1 MSIKLGFIGTG
12 NMGSA
17 LIKGITTSGLLKA
30 DDIYI
35 TDIAVEKA
43 TQLCKDT
50 GVGFLKSNSEV
61 VEKSDIIILAVKPNI
76 VDIALS
82 DCKEKFDSNKILVSV
97 AAGVPIKKYK
107 DIIGEDKKIIRV
119 MPNTPALVG
128 EGMTLL
134 SQCSKITDDELKT
147 VRDLFDC
154 VGKTEI
160 LGEDLMSE
168 VIALTSSSPAYI
180 FILIEAMSDGA
191 VLAGIPRPLS
201 YKLAAQA
208 VMGSAKMV
216 LETGKHPGELKDM
229 VCSPAGTTIAAVASL
244 EKDAFRSTVIEAMDA
259 CTKRA
264 KELESL

>member
-1 MSIKLGFIGTG
+1 MAIKLGFIGTG

-17 LIKGITTSGLLKA
+17 LIKGIISSGLLKA
-30 DDIYI
+30 QDIYI
-35 TDIAVEKA
+35 TDIDVEKA

-50 GVGFLKSNSEV
+50 GVGFLKSNAEV
-61 VEKSDIIILAVKPNI
+61 VKLSDIVILAVKPNI
-76 VDIALS
+76 VDVALS
-82 DCKEKFDSNKILVSV
+82 DCKDSFDSKKTLVSV

-107 DIIGEDKKIIRV
+107 SIIGENKKVVRV
-119 MPNTPALVG
+119 MPNTPALVA

-134 SQCSKITDDELKT
+134 SPCSEVTDDELKT
-147 VRDLFDC
+147 IRKLFDC

-160 LGEDLMSE
+160 LNEELMSD

-180 FILIEAMSDGA
+180 FILIEAMSDAA
-191 VLAGIPRPLS
+191 VLSGIPRPLS

-216 LETGKHPGELKDM
+216 FETGRHPGELKDM

-244 EKDAFRSTVIEAMDA
+244 EKNAFRSAIIEAMNA

-264 KELESL
+264 KELENL